1 MINIA
6 VAADKALVKSS
17 GNQLI
22 KRKMKHVDIGL
33 LVSILILL
41 SLGLMMVLSASAPS
55 ALTYN
60 GDSYY
65 YFKSQAQNALLGL
78 IAMVALSFV
87 DYRIYKGRIADL
99 LMIVAFCLLGLVLV
113 PGVGVTVNE
122 ATRWLKIGVQF
133 QPSEVM
139 KIALIIFMASK
150 IAKKPDKIKKFATGL
165 LPYLALLGIIALL
178 LLLEP
183 HMSAAVIMLVI
194 GAAILFTAGA
204 EWIHIIP
211 MGAIGLV
218 AGFILAKAAPYR
230 WRRVL
235 IFMDPWQD
243 KLRRWLAD
251 YSVLVCD
258 WFWWVIWSRSWQK
271 HTKIY
276 VHSRTA

>member
-1 MINIA
+1 MIKIA
-6 VAADKALVKSS
+6 VAADKALVKSP
-17 GNQLI
+17 GTQLI
-22 KRKMKHVDIGL
+22 KRKLKHVDIGL
-33 LVSILILL
+33 LVSIFILL
-41 SLGLMMVLSASAPS
+41 ALGLMMVLSASAPS

-65 YFKSQAQNALLGL
+65 YFKSQAKNALLGL
-78 IAMVALSFV
+78 VAMFVLSYV
-87 DYRIYKGRIADL
+87 DYRIYKGRIANL
-99 LMIVAFCLLGLVLV
+99 LLAIAFGLLILVLV

-150 IAKKPDKIKKFATGL
+150 LSKKPEKIKKFTTGL
-165 LPYLALLGIIALL
+165 LPYLALLVVIAGL

-194 GAAILFTAGA
+194 GASMLFIAGA
-204 EWIHIIP
+204 RWKHIIP
-211 MGAIGLV
+211 MGGLGILAGLV
-218 AGFILAKAAPYR
+218 LAKAAPYR

-235 IFMDPWQD
+235 IFMDPWKD

-251 YSVLVCD
+251 YSIVICD
-258 WFWWVIWSRSWQK
+258 WFWWIVWCWFGEK
-271 HTKIY
+271 YAKIY
-276 VHSRTA
+276 VHSRTT

>member
-1 MINIA
+1 MHFFGLVAMI
-6 VAADKALVKSS
+6 
-17 GNQLI
+17 
-22 KRKMKHVDIGL
+22 
-33 LVSILILL
+33 
-41 SLGLMMVLSASAPS
+41 
-55 ALTYN
+55 
-60 GDSYY
+60 
-65 YFKSQAQNALLGL
+65 
-78 IAMVALSFV
+78 ALSFV

-99 LMIVAFCLLGLVLV
+99 LMIGAFGLLILVLV

-122 ATRWLKIGVQF
+122 ATRWLKLGVQF

-150 IAKKPDKIKKFATGL
+150 IAKKPDKIKKFVTGL
-165 LPYLALLGIIALL
+165 LPYLALLGVIALL

-204 EWIHIIP
+204 KWIHIIP
-211 MGAIGLV
+211 MGGIGLI

-243 KLRRWLAD
+243 KLRRWMAD
-251 YSVLVCD
+251 YSVIICH
-258 WFWWVIWSRSWQK
+258 WFWWIIWCWFRKEYTKVYVYSRATQ
-271 HTKIY
+271 
-276 VHSRTA
+276 